1 MEKNAIFDEIIALL
15 KEAEPEEL
23 GWIYAFLQA
32 YFAAK
37 LKKRT

>member
-1 MEKNAIFDEIIALL
+1 MKQEEIRRYIEEML
-15 KEAEPEEL
+15 KKAEPEEL
-23 GWIYAFLQA
+23 DWIYAFLQA

>member
-1 MEKNAIFDEIIALL
+1 METNETFEEIISLL
-15 KEAEPEEL
+15 KKAEPEEL
-23 GWIYAFLQA
+23 GWIHAFLQA

>member
-1 MEKNAIFDEIIALL
+1 METNEIFDKIIALL
-15 KEAEPEEL
+15 KKAEPEEL

-37 LKKRT
+37 PKKRP

>member
-1 MEKNAIFDEIIALL
+1 MDNNAIFEEIVTLL
-15 KEAEPEEL
+15 EKAEPEEL

-37 LKKRT
+37 PKKRS

>member
-1 MEKNAIFDEIIALL
+1 METNETFEEIITLL

-23 GWIYAFLQA
+23 DWIYIFLQA

>member
-1 MEKNAIFDEIIALL
+1 MDTNEIFEEIIALL
-15 KEAEPEEL
+15 GKAEPEEL

-37 LKKRT
+37 PKKRP

>member
-23 GWIYAFLQA
+23 DWIYIFLQT
-32 YFAAK
+32 YFAEK
-37 LKKRT
+37 LKSRP

>member
-1 MEKNAIFDEIIALL
+1 MDTNETFEEIIALL
-15 KEAEPEEL
+15 KKAEPEEL

-37 LKKRT
+37 LKKRP